1 MAIGNVL
8 FPNFVEINF
17 NPSNLLT
24 VGIELEFQL
33 IDANT
38 KELFPGA
45 PKLLQKL
52 YPDTAFKAELFQSMI
67 EINSSVSSTVAD
79 LEPELKE
86 KLKLAREKAK
96 NFNLEI
102 LLNGTHP
109 LSDWREQKITQNERY
124 LRLVERIQW
133 LVRRFTIYGLHV
145 HVGIDDGDKAIKVI
159 NHLLYYIPHMIA
171 VSASS
176 PIWNKEITGL
186 ASTRSKIFDALP
198 NAGLPPYLK
207 NWKEFEILA
216 NQLLR
221 SNSIDSIRDIWW
233 DIRPH
238 YKYGTIEI
246 RVCDAMPTLKEN
258 VSVAAFIHTLVRYIY
273 ENLDSPLLPPML
285 PSWILAENKWRATR
299 YGADSYIIIDH
310 YGTTQPLRVNV
321 QKLLRTLSPLASK
334 MGYEEYFNFLEKVL
348 LKGVSYQRQLNVYSK
363 NKSMDDVI
371 AHLQEEF
378 ETNKPIF

>member
-1 MAIGNVL
+1 MY
-8 FPNFVEINF
+8 PNFVEIDF
-17 NPSNLLT
+17 NKSELFT
-24 VGIELEFQL
+24 VGVELELQL
-33 IDANT
+33 IDSNT

-52 YPDTAFKAELFQSMI
+52 YPDKSFKAELFQSML
-67 EINSSVSSTVAD
+67 EINSIVSKTTKD
-79 LEPELKE
+79 IEKDLKE
-86 KLKLAREKAK
+86 KIKIAKEKAK
-96 NFNLEI
+96 NFNLDL

-109 LSDWREQKITQNERY
+109 TSDWHEQKITQNERY

-145 HVGIDDGDKAIKVI
+145 HVGIDDADKAIKI
-159 NHLLYYIPHMIA
+159 MNHLLYYIPHMIA

-176 PIWNKEITGL
+176 PFWNKEITGL
-186 ASTRSKIFDALP
+186 ASTRNKIFDALP

-207 NWKEFEILA
+207 NWKEYEILA

-238 YKYGTIEI
+238 YKYGTLEI
-246 RVCDAMPTLKEN
+246 RICDAMPTLKEN
-258 VSVAAFIHTLVRYIY
+258 IAVTAFVHSLVAHIH
-273 ENLDSPLLPPML
+273 ENLDSSLLPPML
-285 PSWILAENKWRATR
+285 PTWILAENKWRATR
-299 YGADSYIIIDH
+299 YGADAYIIVDH
-310 YGTTQPLRVNV
+310 YGTSQPLRVNV
-321 QKLLRTLSPLASK
+321 QKLLRILQPTAAK
-334 MGYEEYFNFLEKVL
+334 FGYTDYLNFLEKVL

-363 NKSMDDVI
+363 NKSIEDVM

-378 ETNKPIF
+378 ETDKPIF